1 MHDRPHRDALK
12 GVVAFCQEICS
23 VKISV
28 FHTPEL
34 TPQFSG
40 SESPTTPAPD
50 CAIAIDVLRATTTIA
65 TALAAGA
72 ESVQAFCTLEELMT
86 TSEAWPAD
94 RRIRIG
100 ERGGKTVEGC
110 DLGNSPLDCTP
121 DRVAGKRLF
130 MSTTNGTRALQT
142 IQNAPVVLAAAL
154 VNRRAIVDFVL
165 AQQPATL
172 WMTASGWEG
181 SFSLEDTVC
190 AGAIISA
197 LLEKLGQDSDWFG
210 NDEAVAALALY
221 DQWRDRLLQLFH
233 QASHGQRLLR
243 LGLLEDLEY
252 CASQDRLD
260 VVPIQTA
267 PAVLT
272 CA

>member
-1 MHDRPHRDALK
+1 M
-12 GVVAFCQEICS
+12 
-23 VKISV
+23 KISI

-34 TPQFSG
+34 TPDLIG
-40 SESPTTPAPD
+40 TASPTTAVPD

-72 ESVQAFCTLEELMT
+72 DSVQAFCTIDGLMT
-86 TSEAWPAD
+86 VSEDWPAD

-121 DRVAGKRLF
+121 DRVGGKRLF
-130 MSTTNGTRALQT
+130 MSTTNGTRALQK
-142 IQNAPVVLAAAL
+142 IQNTPIVLAAAL
-154 VNRRAIVDFVL
+154 VNRRAIVDFL
-165 AQQPATL
+165 LDRQPETL

-190 AGAIISA
+190 AGAIIA
-197 LLEKLGQDSDWFG
+197 GLLEKIDRDSDWFG

-221 DQWRDRLLQLFH
+221 EQWRDRLLQLFY

-243 LGLLEDLEY
+243 LGLTEDLAY
-252 CASQDRLD
+252 CASQDQLNI
-260 VVPIQTA
+260 VPIQVA
-267 PAVLT
+267 PGVIGRL
-272 CA
+272 

>member
-1 MHDRPHRDALK
+1 
-12 GVVAFCQEICS
+12 

-34 TPQFSG
+34 TPDSMG
-40 SESPTTPAPD
+40 AESPTTAAPD

-72 ESVQAFCTLEELMT
+72 DSVQAFCTIDELMAA
-86 TSEAWPAD
+86 SAAWPAD

-110 DLGNSPLDCTP
+110 DLGNSPLDCTT

-130 MSTTNGTRALQT
+130 MSTTNGTRALQK
-142 IQNAPVVLAAAL
+142 IQKTPIVLAAAL
-154 VNRRAIVDFVL
+154 VNRRAIVDFL
-165 AQQPATL
+165 LDRQPATL

-190 AGAIISA
+190 AGAIISG
-197 LLEKLGQDSDWFG
+197 LLEKLDRDSDWFG

-221 DQWRDRLLQLFH
+221 EQWRDQLLQLFY

-243 LGLLEDLEY
+243 LGLTDDLAY
-252 CASQDRLD
+252 CASQDQLD
-260 VVPIQTA
+260 IVPIQVT
-267 PAVLT
+267 PGVIGRL
-272 CA
+272 

>member
-1 MHDRPHRDALK
+1 
-12 GVVAFCQEICS
+12 

-34 TPQFSG
+34 TPDSMG
-40 SESPTTPAPD
+40 AESPTTAAPD

-72 ESVQAFCTLEELMT
+72 DSVQAFCTIDELMAA
-86 TSEAWPAD
+86 SETWPAD

-110 DLGNSPLDCTP
+110 DLGNSPLDCTA
-121 DRVAGKRLF
+121 DRVGGKRLF
-130 MSTTNGTRALQT
+130 MSTTNGTRALQK
-142 IQNAPVVLAAAL
+142 IQNTPIVLAAAL
-154 VNRRAIVDFVL
+154 VNRRAIVDFL
-165 AQQPATL
+165 LDRQPATL

-190 AGAIISA
+190 AGAIISG
-197 LLEKLGQDSDWFG
+197 LLEKLDRDSDWFG

-221 DQWRDRLLQLFH
+221 EQWRDRLLQLFY

-243 LGLLEDLEY
+243 LGLTDDLAY
-252 CASQDRLD
+252 CASQDQLD
-260 VVPIQTA
+260 IVPIQVT
-267 PAVLT
+267 PGVIGRL
-272 CA
+272 